1 MDFEEPEGHTTC
13 HKELAQFPSD
23 TEEEEEEE
31 AQVSG
36 YIVVRLQIKK
46 QYKTILSEENLID

>member
-1 MDFEEPEGHTTC
+1 MDFEEPEGQATC

-23 TEEEEEEE
+23 TEEDEEETE
-31 AQVSG
+31 VSG

>member
-23 TEEEEEEE
+23 TEEEEDD
-31 AQVSG
+31 VSG

>member
-23 TEEEEEEE
+23 TEEEEEE